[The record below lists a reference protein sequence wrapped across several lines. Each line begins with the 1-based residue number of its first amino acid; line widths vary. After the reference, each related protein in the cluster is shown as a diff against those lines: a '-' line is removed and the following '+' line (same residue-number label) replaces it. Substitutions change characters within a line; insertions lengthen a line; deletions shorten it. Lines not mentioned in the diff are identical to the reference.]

1 MSKKLWLVSI
11 TLAAVGGLLGVSF
24 EGTSG
29 GEIGWFISCIG
40 ILGIIVGSIAYN
52 LALKFD
58 ISQISEK
65 PKEIL
70 QKVIKS
76 LIVVAIV
83 IVCGVILYDHVNERI
98 FSMVGGGIIL
108 VSLGAIWKPK
118 KTSES
123 GQDNKPKDEQ
133 NNK

>member
-11 TLAAVGGLLGVSF
+11 TLAVVGMILGVSF

-29 GEIGWFISCIG
+29 GEIGWFIACIG
-40 ILGIIVGSIAYN
+40 IFGIVVGSIADF
-52 LALKFD
+52 LGLKID
-58 ISQISEK
+58 VNKIREK

-76 LIVVAIV
+76 LIVITVVIICGAIF
-83 IVCGVILYDHVNERI
+83 YDHVNERT
-98 FSMVGGGIIL
+98 FSMIGGGIIL

-118 KTSES
+118 KTIGSK
-123 GQDNKPKDEQ
+123 QDKMTKEEGKNQ
-133 NNK
+133 